1 MPITG
6 MIHQPPP
13 VHQVFQANGV
23 VVCNFVPRLFDYHPL
38 AVPAPY
44 AHSNVDS
51 DEILYYVDGNF
62 MSRKGVETGSIT
74 FHPSGPPHGP
84 QPGKIEQS
92 LGAKKTDE
100 IAVMIDTFK
109 PLKSTKH
116 TKEIDDKNYP
126 YSWIE
131 K

>member
-1 MPITG
+1 MAI
-6 MIHQPPP
+6 
-13 VHQVFQANGV
+13 
-23 VVCNFVPRLFDYHPL
+23 R
-38 AVPAPY
+38 
-44 AHSNVDS
+44 
-51 DEILYYVDGNF
+51 
-62 MSRKGVETGSIT
+62 SRKGVETGSIT

>member
-1 MPITG
+1 
-6 MIHQPPP
+6 
-13 VHQVFQANGV
+13 
-23 VVCNFVPRLFDYHPL
+23 
-38 AVPAPY
+38 
-44 AHSNVDS
+44 
-51 DEILYYVDGNF
+51 

-109 PLKSTKH
+109 PLKISDLALK
-116 TKEIDDKNYP
+116 IDDEKYP
-126 YSWIE
+126 YSWL
-131 K
+131 KK